1 MSEETLVSTFTILR
15 RRLRSIAMHLMPHG
29 DDADDAL
36 QEAFCRL
43 WLRRDTINSTQEAE
57 ALAATTLRNI
67 SIDRYRKRKIET
79 VPIDEQHDREEDD
92 EGGSREELIEEVESI
107 MSQELTAL
115 QKEIIE
121 RKEYNGETT
130 EEIAKSLG
138 MQEAAVRMQLSRA
151 RKKIR
156 ECYQKRKQQ

>member
-1 MSEETLVSTFTILR
+1 
-15 RRLRSIAMHLMPHG
+15 MHLMPHG
-29 DDADDAL
+29 DDAEDAL

-43 WLRRDTINSTQEAE
+43 WQRRDTINSTQEAE

-92 EGGSREELIEEVESI
+92 EGGSREELIEEIESI

-130 EEIAKSLG
+130 EEIAKSIG

>member
-15 RRLRSIAMHLMPHG
+15 RRLRSIATHLMPHG
-29 DDADDAL
+29 DDAEDAL

-43 WLRRDTINSTQEAE
+43 WQRRDTINSTREAE

-67 SIDRYRKRKIET
+67 CIDSHRKKKIET

-92 EGGSREELIEEVESI
+92 DSDSREELIEEVESI
-107 MSQELTAL
+107 ISQELTAL

>member
-1 MSEETLVSTFTILR
+1 
-15 RRLRSIAMHLMPHG
+15 MHLMPHG
-29 DDADDAL
+29 DDAEDAL

-43 WLRRDTINSTQEAE
+43 WQRRDTINSTQEAE

-92 EGGSREELIEEVESI
+92 EGGSREELIEEIESI